1 MIAGVVNGLPQSIE
15 AEKSLLGSILVD
27 DNAFDTVSDLNIVAD
42 DFYSDDHRDVWR
54 AMVKV
59 REKKQRIENLT
70 VVDELRNSSRI
81 EGPALFCHDLVAASA
96 GLSYNVLQYA
106 QIVKTKAARRAVV
119 EAASQIASMG
129 YDESQTIEVLMDKV
143 ESTVRRTVSRAPLS
157 GVDPSPSAVMD
168 RMEQVKS
175 AGVPTRFPRLNQ
187 ITGGLVKGHL
197 WVIGGF
203 SSTGKSAVAV
213 NLIQDIVDANK
224 AAVIFSTEMS
234 SEQYMQ
240 RLMAVTAGIPTRVLR
255 QGGLTIDQSA
265 TYKIARDLWTTAK
278 VLFYDDLYTLPR
290 IRRAAKKAKEKMG
303 VDVVIVDFIQNL
315 SETGDEV
322 KDARLAAIQL
332 QAMAKE
338 LDVCVVALSQISN
351 AMAQQQAEG
360 TMGLTNYY
368 AFKGSGAIKDAA
380 DVAIML
386 DRDRVNNPEVLWL
399 NVVKNRHD
407 SIDRIG
413 AKFFLDYGAI
423 TAMTVDEQ
431 VMADPNAGR
440 KPRKESSNA
449 GE

>member
-1 MIAGVVNGLPQSIE
+1 MIAGVTGLPNSQE
-15 AEKSLLGSILVD
+15 AEKSLLGAIIVD
-27 DNAFDTVSDLNIVAD
+27 DYSYDIVSDLNITAE
-42 DFYSDDHRDVWR
+42 DFYVPEHVDIWR
-54 AMVKV
+54 AMYRI
-59 REKKQRIENLT
+59 RERKQKIDSVTLAEELRTSTRIE
-70 VVDELRNSSRI
+70 S
-81 EGPALFCHDLVAASA
+81 PALMCHDLVAASA

-119 EAASQIASMG
+119 EAAQEIAALG
-129 YDESQTIEVLMDKV
+129 YDESQTVEVLMDRV
-143 ESTVRRTVSRAPLS
+143 ETTVRKTVSRAPLS
-157 GVDPSPSAVMD
+157 GTDPSAVAVIE
-168 RMEQVKS
+168 RMEQIKS

-240 RLMAVTAGIPTRVLR
+240 RLMAITAGIPTRVLR
-255 QGGLTIDQSA
+255 QGGLSLEQSA
-265 TYKIARDLWTTAK
+265 TYKVARDLWTTAK

-290 IRRAAKKAKEKMG
+290 IRRAAKKAKEKLG
-303 VDVVIVDFIQNL
+303 VDVIIVDFIQNL

-332 QAMAKE
+332 QALAKE
-338 LDVCVVALSQISN
+338 LDVCVIALSQISN
-351 AMAQQQAEG
+351 AMAQQQSEG
-360 TMGLTNYY
+360 NLGLTNYY

-413 AKFFLDYGAI
+413 AKFYLDYGAI
-423 TAMTVDEQ
+423 SPMTPEEQ
-431 VMADPNAGR
+431 TQADPNAGR
-440 KPRKESSNA
+440 KVRKETTNA

>member
-1 MIAGVVNGLPQSIE
+1 VIAGVAALPNSEE
-15 AEKSLLGSILVD
+15 AERSLLGAIIVD
-27 DNAFDTVSDLNIVAD
+27 DRAYDIAGDLNITAE
-42 DFYSDDHRDVWR
+42 DFYVPEHSDIWR
-54 AMVKV
+54 AMY
-59 REKKQRIENLT
+59 RIRDRKQKIDSVTLSEELRTSTRIEAPSLM
-70 VVDELRNSSRI
+70 
-81 EGPALFCHDLVAASA
+81 CHDLMAATA

-119 EAASQIASMG
+119 EAAQQIAAMG
-129 YDESQTIEVLMDKV
+129 YDESQTVEVLMDRV
-143 ESTVRRTVSRAPLS
+143 ESTVRKTVSRAPLS
-157 GVDPSPSAVMD
+157 GADPSPMAVIE
-168 RMEQVKS
+168 RMEQTKS
-175 AGVPTRFPRLNQ
+175 AGVPTRFQRLNQ

-224 AAVIFSTEMS
+224 SAVVFSTEMS

-240 RLMAVTAGIPTRVLR
+240 RLMAITAGIPTRVLR
-255 QGGLTIDQSA
+255 QGGLTIDQTT
-265 TYKIARDLWTTAK
+265 TYKVARDLWTTAK

-303 VDVVIVDFIQNL
+303 IDVIIVDFIQNL

-351 AMAQQQAEG
+351 AMAQQQSEG
-360 TMGLTNYY
+360 NLGLTNYY

-399 NVVKNRHD
+399 NIVKNRHD

-413 AKFFLDYGAI
+413 ARFYLDYGAI
-423 TAMTVDEQ
+423 TQMTLEEQ
-431 VMADPNAGR
+431 IQADPNAGR
-440 KPRKESSNA
+440 KTRKETSNA